1 MEWSLIDINGRR
13 KYLNQGEVDRLLYC
27 SSQSD
32 HKTSLFCKMI
42 ILSGFRVSEVLSLT
56 KSALDIEMD
65 YVVVRCLKKRGK
77 TVHRAVP
84 LPHEFVL
91 EMINYCKKAGLG
103 NEDRIWGWSRMTA
116 YRKITRLM
124 DQAEISG
131 AFASPKGLRHAFG
144 VRALHSGIPLNML
157 QRWLGHAD
165 IKTTAIYANA
175 MGPEER
181 MLASKMW
188 SNIESSSATIA

>member
-1 MEWSLIDINGRR
+1 MDWSLIDVNGRR
-13 KYLNQGEVDRLLYC
+13 KYLNQNEVDRLLD
-27 SSQSD
+27 SSKLTDQ
-32 HKTSLFCKMI
+32 KTDLFCKMI

-56 KSALDIEMD
+56 KSSFDTEMS

-84 LPHEFVL
+84 LPSAFVL
-91 EMINYCKKAGLG
+91 ETLNYCKKLELG
-103 NEDRIWGWSRMTA
+103 QDERIWGWSRMTA

-124 DQAEISG
+124 DQADING

-188 SNIESSSATIA
+188 GA